1 VSLPTLAL
9 PDPLA
14 GALRSRHPWIYR
26 DALPRHDL
34 ATGDWVRVEAGGE
47 AAFGLYDDAGA
58 IAIRL
63 FSWEGVPDEA
73 WWASTLERALSARS
87 PLEEA
92 GHTCY
97 RLLHGEGDGV
107 PGLVADRYGRF
118 AVLQPHAAALEPRLP
133 WLAKR
138 LRRLLGLKGV
148 GVRREQGWEPLAGE
162 APPPEE
168 TVVEHGLRFLANLRE
183 GQKTGLF
190 LDHREH
196 RQEVRERATGARVL
210 NLFSYAGGF
219 SVYALAGGA
228 REAWSVDVAEPALR
242 DAARNVALND
252 LPAERHRAVRADVFA
267 ALATWREAGE
277 RFDLVVV
284 DPPSLARRKR
294 QRSRALAAYRR
305 LNEGAARL
313 VTEGGLLATASCTA
327 QVAPAAFEGA
337 ALEGVERAGRAAETV
352 LRGGQPLDHPTRA
365 GFPEGRY
372 LKFVMLRL
380 GP

>member
-1 VSLPTLAL
+1 MAL
-9 PDPLA
+9 PDALA

-26 DALPRHDL
+26 DALPAHDL

-47 AAFGLYDDAGA
+47 AAVGLYDETGA

-63 FSWEGVPDEA
+63 FSWEGVPDDA
-73 WWASTLERALSARS
+73 WWEATLARALTARAR
-87 PLEEA
+87 LQGA

-118 AVLQPHAAALEPRLP
+118 AALQPHTAALEPMLP
-133 WLAKR
+133 WIARR
-138 LRRLLGLKGV
+138 LRRELRLKGV
-148 GVRREQGWEPLAGE
+148 GVRRPQGWDSLAGE
-162 APPPEE
+162 EPPPEE

-196 RQEVRERATGARVL
+196 RQAVRTRASGARVL
-210 NLFSYAGGF
+210 NLFAYAGGF

-242 DAARNVALND
+242 DADRNVALND
-252 LPAERHRAVRADVFA
+252 LPEDRHRSVRADVFT
-267 ALATWREAGE
+267 ALPQWHEAGE
-277 RFDLVVV
+277 RFDLVVL
-284 DPPSLARRKR
+284 DPPSLARRKA
-294 QRSRALAAYRR
+294 QRARARAAYRR

-313 VTEGGLLATASCTA
+313 VTRGGLLATASCTA
-327 QVAPAAFEGA
+327 QVSPAAFEGA
-337 ALEGVERAGRAAETV
+337 VRGGLERAGRTAEVV
-352 LRGGQPLDHPTRA
+352 LRGGQPMDHPTRP

-372 LKFVMLRL
+372 LKFLLLRL
-380 GP
+380 DPS

>member
-1 VSLPTLAL
+1 MSLPTLAL

-14 GALRSRHPWIYR
+14 GVLRSRHPWIYR
-26 DALPRHDL
+26 DALPPHAL

-47 AAFGLYDDAGA
+47 AAFGLYDQAGA

-63 FSWEGVPDEA
+63 FSKEGVPDDA
-73 WWASTLERALSARS
+73 WWEATLARALAARS
-87 PLEEA
+87 PLREA

-118 AVLQPHAAALEPRLP
+118 AALQPHTAALEPRLP
-133 WLAKR
+133 WIAQR
-138 LRRLLGLKGV
+138 LRRLLRLKGV
-148 GVRREQGWEPLAGE
+148 GVRRAQGWETLAGE
-162 APPPEE
+162 EPPPEE

-196 RQEVRERATGARVL
+196 RQEVRARAAGARVL

-242 DAARNVALND
+242 DADRNVALND

-267 ALATWREAGE
+267 ALPTWHAEGE

-294 QRSRALAAYRR
+294 QRTRALAAYRR

-313 VTEGGLLATASCTA
+313 VAAGGLLATASCTA
-327 QVAPAAFEGA
+327 QVAPSAFEGA
-337 ALEGVERAGRAAETV
+337 VLEGLERAGRSAETV
-352 LRGGQPLDHPTRA
+352 LRGGQPPDHPTRA

-372 LKFVMLRL
+372 LKFLLLRL
-380 GP
+380 DP

>member
-1 VSLPTLAL
+1 M
-9 PDPLA
+9 
-14 GALRSRHPWIYR
+14 
-26 DALPRHDL
+26 
-34 ATGDWVRVEAGGE
+34 RVEAAGH
-47 AAFGLYDDAGA
+47 AAFGLYDQAGA

-63 FSWEGVPDEA
+63 FSNEGVPDEA
-73 WWASTLERALSARS
+73 WWEATLARALAARS
-87 PLEEA
+87 PLREA

-118 AVLQPHAAALEPRLP
+118 AVLQPHTAALEPMLP
-133 WLAKR
+133 WLAQR
-138 LRRLLGLKGV
+138 LRRLPPPQGR
-148 GVRREQGWEPLAGE
+148 GVRRAQGWETLAGE

-196 RQEVRERATGARVL
+196 RQEVRARAAGARVL

-242 DAARNVALND
+242 DADRNVALND
-252 LPAERHRAVRADVFA
+252 LPAERHRRCRPTCSRRFRR
-267 ALATWREAGE
+267 WHEAGE

-294 QRSRALAAYRR
+294 QRARALAAYRR

-313 VTEGGLLATASCTA
+313 VAEGGLLATASCTA
-327 QVAPAAFEGA
+327 QVSPAAFEGTVR
-337 ALEGVERAGRAAETV
+337 EGLDRAGRSAEAV
-352 LRGGQPLDHPTRA
+352 LRGGQPPDHPTRA

-372 LKFVMLRL
+372 LKFLVLRL
-380 GP
+380 DPA